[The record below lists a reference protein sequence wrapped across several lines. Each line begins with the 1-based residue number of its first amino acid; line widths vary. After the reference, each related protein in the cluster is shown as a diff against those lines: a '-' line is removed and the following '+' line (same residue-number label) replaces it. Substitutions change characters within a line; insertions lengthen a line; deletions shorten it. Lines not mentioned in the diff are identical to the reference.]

1 VTPMLGRISLPT
13 RLIGVLA
20 LALVCPHPVSF
31 REGGYLPVAVIFT
44 ILGDEPLG
52 GLAMLGFC
60 LLLYGI
66 PLLALSFVLFRHKRR
81 LESASP

>member
-1 VTPMLGRISLPT
+1 LFGRISLTT

-20 LALVCPHPVSF
+20 LALACPHPVSF
-31 REGGYLPVAVIFT
+31 REGGYLPVAVILT

-52 GLAMLGFC
+52 GLVMLAFC

-66 PLLALSFVLFRHKRR
+66 PLLALSFVLFGRKRR
-81 LESASP
+81 VDSAPP